1 MTNVGKAIVGSVIM
15 SNLKEK
21 RWQSNERDGGTDGG
35 KDVANN
41 RRVAPMHPQIR
52 ENSGIIFN

>member
-1 MTNVGKAIVGSVIM
+1 M
-15 SNLKEK
+15 SYLKEK
-21 RWQSNERDGGTDGG
+21 RWQSNEKDGGTDGG